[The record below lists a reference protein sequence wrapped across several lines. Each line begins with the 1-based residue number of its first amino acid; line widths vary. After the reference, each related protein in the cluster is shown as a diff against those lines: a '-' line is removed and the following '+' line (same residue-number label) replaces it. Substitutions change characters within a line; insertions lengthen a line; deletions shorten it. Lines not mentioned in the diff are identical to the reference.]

1 MPLVKRNIE
10 PRHLCRGALP
20 DGVTSELECV
30 TNSTLAAIIKQLG
43 SLSRHAE
50 DIFGELFNEAN
61 SFYLRMSSLQE
72 RVDQLAVKVT
82 QLDSTVEEV
91 SLQDINMRKAF
102 KSSTI
107 QDQQVVS
114 RTSVPNPVVE
124 MYHRC
129 DKPPPLNILS
139 PYRDDKKD
147 ALKFYTDPSYFF
159 NLWKE
164 KMLQATED
172 KRKEKRRQKGCPA
185 HPDRPHSRQAPP
197 RSPLSISE
205 QQKQVED
212 PGREVKK
219 VRKARNRRQEWN
231 VLAYDKEFRPDARLT
246 PSPYHGMSSEGSLSP
261 DSRSVA
267 SDSYPASP
275 NHPSTQAPSAVH
287 PTDHLARD
295 HLSAAAQTQSLDR
308 GLRPANQP
316 PGAGGPA
323 AAGRHVASL
332 GRAPS
337 GHGVQAGGDPTVNG
351 PRQSVKEYRA
361 GHGGQPSTIPEYYIP
376 PAPPPP
382 PPTIPSAQTAFDST
396 TAPPSASAVPPNS
409 SALSRPYSPSPPPP
423 PANYVPSPAH
433 PPSGVPPAAPPPPPP
448 GVPTGL
454 QAHPSPPHAAVGQ
467 SAVDAPPATRKSTM
481 LGMIPM
487 SDARSDLLAAIR
499 RGIQLRK
506 VQEQREQEAKR
517 EPVGNDVATI
527 LSRRI
532 AVEYSE
538 SDDDS
543 ELDENEWS
551 D

>member
-43 SLSRHAE
+43 SLSCHAE

-129 DKPPPLNILS
+129 DKPPPLNILT

-172 KRKEKRRQKGCPA
+172 KRKEKRRQK
-185 HPDRPHSRQAPP
+185 
-197 RSPLSISE
+197 E

-212 PGREVKK
+212 PSREVKK

-261 DSRSVA
+261 DSRSMA

-275 NHPSTQAPSAVH
+275 NHPSTQASNATH
-287 PTDHLARD
+287 PADHHARD
-295 HLSAAAQTQSLDR
+295 HLAAAQTQSLDR

-316 PGAGGPA
+316 PGAGGAAA
-323 AAGRHVASL
+323 AAGRHAASL
-332 GRAPS
+332 GRTPS
-337 GHGVQAGGDPTVNG
+337 GHGVQAGGDATVNG
-351 PRQSVKEYRA
+351 PRQQSVKDYRA
-361 GHGGQPSTIPEYYIP
+361 GHSGQPSTIPEYYIP

-382 PPTIPSAQTAFDST
+382 PPTIPSSQTAFDST
-396 TAPPSASAVPPNS
+396 TAPPSATASAIPPTS
-409 SALSRPYSPSPPPP
+409 SALSCHYSPPPPPP
-423 PANYVPSPAH
+423 PANYIPSPAH
-433 PPSGVPPAAPPPPPP
+433 PPSGAPPAAPPPPPP
-448 GVPTGL
+448 GAPVGHP
-454 QAHPSPPHAAVGQ
+454 AHPSPPHAAVGQ
-467 SAVDAPPATRKSTM
+467 TAAEAAPPTRKSTM

>member
-1 MPLVKRNIE
+1 MPLVKRSIE

-20 DGVTSELECV
+20 HGVTSELECV

-43 SLSRHAE
+43 GLSRHAE

-124 MYHRC
+124 MYRRC

-147 ALKFYTDPSYFF
+147 ALKFYTDSSYFF

-185 HPDRPHSRQAPP
+185 HPDRSHSRQAPP

-205 QQKQVED
+205 QQRQVDD

-246 PSPYHGMSSEGSLSP
+246 PSPYHGTSPEGSLSP
-261 DSRSVA
+261 DSRSAA

-275 NHPSTQAPSAVH
+275 SHPSTQASA
-287 PTDHLARD
+287 TDRHNRD
-295 HLSAAAQTQSLDR
+295 HSGAAAQTQSLDR

-316 PGAGGPA
+316 AGGAGV
-323 AAGRHVASL
+323 AGRHAASL
-332 GRAPS
+332 GRTPS
-337 GHGVQAGGDPTVNG
+337 GQASQAAGDLTVNG
-351 PRQSVKEYRA
+351 PRQPPLKDYRT
-361 GHGGQPSTIPEYYIP
+361 GHGGGQPSTIPEYYIP

-382 PPTIPSAQTAFDST
+382 PPTIPSAQTAFDHT
-396 TAPPSASAVPPNS
+396 PGPPCGAASAVLPAS

-423 PANYVPSPAH
+423 PVNYVPSPAH
-433 PPSGVPPAAPPPPPP
+433 PPSGAPPAAPPPPPP
-448 GVPTGL
+448 GGSMGH
-454 QAHPSPPHAAVGQ
+454 QAHPSPTRTAVGQ
-467 SAVDAPPATRKSTM
+467 AATNAAPSARKGAV

>member
-185 HPDRPHSRQAPP
+185 HPDRPNSRQAPP

-205 QQKQVED
+205 QQRQVED
-212 PGREVKK
+212 PSREVKK

-261 DSRSVA
+261 DSRSMA

-275 NHPSTQAPSAVH
+275 NHPATQTPSAAH
-287 PTDHLARD
+287 PTDHHARD
-295 HLSAAAQTQSLDR
+295 HLAAAQTQSLDR

-316 PGAGGPA
+316 PGAAGAGPP
-323 AAGRHVASL
+323 GRHVASL
-332 GRAPS
+332 GRTPS
-337 GHGVQAGGDPTVNG
+337 GHGVPAGGDPTVNG
-351 PRQSVKEYRA
+351 PRQQSIKEYRA
-361 GHGGQPSTIPEYYIP
+361 GGQPSTIPEYYIP

-382 PPTIPSAQTAFDST
+382 PPTIPSAQTAFDSA
-396 TAPPSASAVPPNS
+396 TAPPSGAASAIPPTS
-409 SALSRPYSPSPPPP
+409 SALSCHYSPSPPPP

-433 PPSGVPPAAPPPPPP
+433 PPSGAPPAAPPPPPP
-448 GVPTGL
+448 GVPAGH

-467 SAVDAPPATRKSTM
+467 TAVDSAPSTRKSTM

>member
-114 RTSVPNPVVE
+114 RSSVSNPVVE
-124 MYHRC
+124 M
-129 DKPPPLNILS
+129 
-139 PYRDDKKD
+139 DDKKD

-159 NLWKE
+159 ILWKE
-164 KMLQATED
+164 KMLQ
-172 KRKEKRRQKGCPA
+172 GCPA

-212 PGREVKK
+212 PSREVKK

-261 DSRSVA
+261 DSRSMT
-267 SDSYPASP
+267 SDSFPASP
-275 NHPSTQAPSAVH
+275 SHPSSQVPSTVH
-287 PTDHLARD
+287 PPDHGRE

-308 GLRPANQP
+308 ILRPPSGP
-316 PGAGGPA
+316 PGAGGA
-323 AAGRHVASL
+323 AAPGRHAASL
-332 GRAPS
+332 GRTPS
-337 GHGVQAGGDPTVNG
+337 GAQPGGEPAVNG
-351 PRQSVKEYRA
+351 PRQPSVKEYRA
-361 GHGGQPSTIPEYYIP
+361 GHGGQPSTIPEK
-376 PAPPPP
+376 A
-382 PPTIPSAQTAFDST
+382 TA
-396 TAPPSASAVPPNS
+396 
-409 SALSRPYSPSPPPP
+409 L
-423 PANYVPSPAH
+423 
-433 PPSGVPPAAPPPPPP
+433 
-448 GVPTGL
+448 
-454 QAHPSPPHAAVGQ
+454 
-467 SAVDAPPATRKSTM
+467 

>member
-124 MYHRC
+124 IYHRC

-159 NLWKE
+159 ILWKE

-261 DSRSVA
+261 DSRSMA

-275 NHPSTQAPSAVH
+275 SHPPTQAPSAAH
-287 PTDHLARD
+287 PIDHHARD

-316 PGAGGPA
+316 PGAGGA
-323 AAGRHVASL
+323 AGAGRHAASL
-332 GRAPS
+332 GRTPS
-337 GHGVQAGGDPTVNG
+337 GHGVLAGGDPTVNG
-351 PRQSVKEYRA
+351 PRQQSVKDYRA
-361 GHGGQPSTIPEYYIP
+361 AQGAQPSTIPEYYIP

-396 TAPPSASAVPPNS
+396 TAPPGAAAASAVPPTS
-409 SALSRPYSPSPPPP
+409 AALSRPYSPSPPPP
-423 PANYVPSPAH
+423 PANYVPSPSH
-433 PPSGVPPAAPPPPPP
+433 PPSGAPPAAPPPPPP
-448 GVPTGL
+448 GNL
-454 QAHPSPPHAAVGQ
+454 LFHQAHPSPVGKCALDAAAQ
-467 SAVDAPPATRKSTM
+467 ARKTA
-481 LGMIPM
+481 LPGMVPM

-543 ELDENEWS
+543 DADENEWS

>member
-43 SLSRHAE
+43 GLSRHAE

-205 QQKQVED
+205 HQKQVED

-231 VLAYDKEFRPDARLT
+231 VLAQDKEFRPDARLT

-261 DSRSVA
+261 DSRSMA

-287 PTDHLARD
+287 PTDHTRD

-308 GLRPANQP
+308 ILRPPNQP

-323 AAGRHVASL
+323 PAGRHAASL

-351 PRQSVKEYRA
+351 PRQQSVKEYRA

-396 TAPPSASAVPPNS
+396 TAPPSAAASA
-409 SALSRPYSPSPPPP
+409 SA
-423 PANYVPSPAH
+423 AD
-433 PPSGVPPAAPPPPPP
+433 AAP
-448 GVPTGL
+448 
-454 QAHPSPPHAAVGQ
+454 
-467 SAVDAPPATRKSTM
+467 SARKSTM